1 MIKFRFC
8 KYLFVFFVFLS
19 IISDVNSAPRRNSKR
34 ASVVGKN
41 NSKRAATTSRRDS
54 RRNSKRAAVTGRGKA
69 SNLRVLNSNV
79 STKTNVDTSA
89 SVKIS
94 DTDEKYDKI
103 LSEINFLKQSVST
116 YESKFSEYDNKL
128 KEANTK
134 ISMFEEKLK
143 AIDNK
148 NPISNTESAEP
159 VYTGKIFKNSE
170 ITLNEGQ
177 GYYLDDIIDSA
188 KFASYKAVKFYFSKC
203 GFEGYFSVVK
213 DADIS
218 KDFGDFP
225 IGGFNMDEVTYSFTD
240 IYLDANTS
248 YDLSNTFKNYSYNNV
263 DYPIIITQKKN
274 KNKGYSV
281 YFQYRPT
288 SAKRCDNYNFV
299 KAVALNGD
307 EDFVKI
313 KIRERNEIT
322 SDTHNKLVWT
332 GKIFKNPVLRL
343 KEGET
348 YDLRN
353 LANFPND
360 DIVDKYGNKLRYL
373 YVYVSECGFNGGF
386 GSGFYDYSNTTIDNV
401 KNYSRDYA
409 KELNFNQPR
418 FVVKKGASD
427 ICKTNFIHVA
437 GAASGLMYQ
446 DSVKV
451 EFYK

>member
-1 MIKFRFC
+1 MIKFIFRFC
-8 KYLFVFFVFLS
+8 KSLFVFFCFLS
-19 IISDVNSAPRRNSKR
+19 IISDVNSAPRKNSKR
-34 ASVVGKN
+34 AASVSAKKSTRAKSGRG
-41 NSKRAATTSRRDS
+41 NSKRAATT
-54 RRNSKRAAVTGRGKA
+54 GRGTV
-69 SNLRVLNSNV
+69 SNLRVSSKRNPSNSNI
-79 STKTNVDTSA
+79 STNTNIDSSSSVKTSA
-89 SVKIS
+89 V
-94 DTDEKYDKI
+94 DEKYDKI
-103 LSEINFLKQSVST
+103 LSEINSLKQSVSA

-134 ISMFEEKLK
+134 ISTFEEKLK

-177 GYYLDDIIDSA
+177 GYYLDDIIDNA
-188 KFASYKAVKFYFSKC
+188 KFANYKAVKFYFSKC
-203 GFEGYFSVVK
+203 GFEGYFSVLR
-213 DADIS
+213 DDDIS

-225 IGGFNMDEVTYSFTD
+225 IKSEVTYSFTD

-248 YDLSNTFKNYSYNNV
+248 YDLSNTLKNYSDNNV
-263 DYPIIITQKKN
+263 DYPIIITQKKKN
-274 KNKGYSV
+274 NKGYSV

-322 SDTHNKLVWT
+322 SDTDNKLVWT

-343 KEGET
+343 KEGES

-360 DIVDKYGNKLRYL
+360 NVVDKYGNKLRYL
-373 YVYVSECGFNGGF
+373 YVYVSECGLN
-386 GSGFYDYSNTTIDNV
+386 DYSKTTIDNV

-409 KELNFNQPR
+409 KELNFRSPIIS
-418 FVVKKGASD
+418 VKKGASD
-427 ICKTNFIHVA
+427 ICKTNFIYV
-437 GAASGLMYQ
+437 GGFGSDLMYQ

>member
-8 KYLFVFFVFLS
+8 KYLFVFFCFLS

-89 SVKIS
+89 SVKTS
-94 DTDEKYDKI
+94 DADEKYDKI

-148 NPISNTESAEP
+148 NPISNTESTEP

-188 KFASYKAVKFYFSKC
+188 KFVSYKAVKFYFSKC

-225 IGGFNMDEVTYSFTD
+225 IGGFNSENKVTYSFTD
-240 IYLDANTS
+240 IYLDANIS

-263 DYPIIITQKKN
+263 DYPIIITQN
-274 KNKGYSV
+274 KYENKGYSV

-343 KEGET
+343 KENES
-348 YDLRN
+348 YSLKE

-360 DIVDKYGNKLRYL
+360 NIVDKYGNNLRYL
-373 YVYVSECGFNGGF
+373 YVYVSECGFNE
-386 GSGFYDYSNTTIDNV
+386 DNHIAKNDNV

-409 KELNFNQPR
+409 KELNFNWPTF
-418 FVVKKGASD
+418 FVSKGASD

-437 GAASGLMYQ
+437 GAGSGLMYQ

-451 EFYK
+451 EFYKED

>member
-89 SVKIS
+89 SVKTS
-94 DTDEKYDKI
+94 DADEKYDKI

-188 KFASYKAVKFYFSKC
+188 KFANHKAVKFYFSKC

-343 KEGET
+343 KENKS
-348 YDLRN
+348 YYLRD
-353 LANFPND
+353 LANFPKDN
-360 DIVDKYGNKLRYL
+360 IVDKYGNNLRYL
-373 YVYVSECGFNGGF
+373 YVYVSECGFNEDN
-386 GSGFYDYSNTTIDNV
+386 YIAKNDNV

-409 KELNFNQPR
+409 KELNFNQPTF
-418 FVVKKGASD
+418 FVSKGASD

-451 EFYK
+451 EFYKED

>member
-8 KYLFVFFVFLS
+8 KYLFVFFCFLS

-89 SVKIS
+89 SVKTS
-94 DTDEKYDKI
+94 DADEKYDKI

-225 IGGFNMDEVTYSFTD
+225 IGGFNSGNKVTYSFTD

-263 DYPIIITQKKN
+263 DYPIIITQN
-274 KNKGYSV
+274 KYENKGYSV

-343 KEGET
+343 KENES
-348 YDLRN
+348 YSLKE

-360 DIVDKYGNKLRYL
+360 NIVDKYGNNLRYL
-373 YVYVSECGFNGGF
+373 YVYVSECGFNE
-386 GSGFYDYSNTTIDNV
+386 DNHIAKNDNV

-409 KELNFNQPR
+409 KELNFNWPTF
-418 FVVKKGASD
+418 FVSKGASD

-437 GAASGLMYQ
+437 GAGSGLMYQ

-451 EFYK
+451 EFYKED

>member
-1 MIKFRFC
+1 M
-8 KYLFVFFVFLS
+8 
-19 IISDVNSAPRRNSKR
+19 DH
-34 ASVVGKN
+34 
-41 NSKRAATTSRRDS
+41 
-54 RRNSKRAAVTGRGKA
+54 
-69 SNLRVLNSNV
+69 
-79 STKTNVDTSA
+79 
-89 SVKIS
+89 
-94 DTDEKYDKI
+94 DKI

-148 NPISNTESAEP
+148 NPISNTESTEP

-343 KEGET
+343 KENES
-348 YDLRN
+348 YSLKE

-360 DIVDKYGNKLRYL
+360 NIVDKYGNNLRYL
-373 YVYVSECGFNGGF
+373 YVYVSECGFNE
-386 GSGFYDYSNTTIDNV
+386 DNHIAKNDNV

-409 KELNFNQPR
+409 KELNFNWPTF
-418 FVVKKGASD
+418 FVSKGASD

-437 GAASGLMYQ
+437 GAGSGLMYQ

-451 EFYK
+451 EFYKED